1 VTVKQLT
8 VLSGKGG
15 TGKTTL
21 VGAFSNLAEKKVLA
35 DCDVDAADLFL
46 ILEPTVIDHG
56 DFFGGRQPV
65 LDEAKCTACGMCTEL
80 CRFEAIEEGK
90 IDLVQCEGCGLCALG
105 CPEEAIAMRDA
116 HSGEWFISET
126 RNGPMVYARLGIGEE
141 NSGKLVAEVR
151 KLAQSIAQERGLEHI
166 IIDGPP
172 GIGCPV
178 ISSLAGADMTLIVT
192 EPTVA
197 GIHDLQR
204 LVELARG
211 FKIPPLVCINKY
223 DINTA
228 KALQIEEYCQ
238 GEDLLLVGKIPFD
251 EAVVKAMV
259 EKKTVMEY
267 PCPTIHHAIEDI
279 WDGVQKAL
287 KDTDKDMRSTLEQE
301 GR

>member
-1 VTVKQLT
+1 MKQLT
-8 VLSGKGG
+8 ILSGKGG

-21 VGAFSNLAEKKVLA
+21 VGALSNLAEKKVLA

-46 ILEPTVIDHG
+46 ILEPTTIDQG
-56 DFFGGRQPV
+56 DFFGGRHPV
-65 LDEAKCTACGMCTEL
+65 LDEEKCTTCGTCTEL
-80 CRFEAIEEGK
+80 CRFEAIEDGK

-116 HSGEWFISET
+116 HSGEWFVSET
-126 RNGPMVYARLGIGEE
+126 RNGPMVHARLGIGEE
-141 NSGKLVAEVR
+141 NSGKLVAQVR
-151 KLAQSIAQERGLEHI
+151 NLAGSIAAERGLELI

-204 LVELARG
+204 LAELARG
-211 FKIPPLVCINKY
+211 FNIPALVCINKY
-223 DINTA
+223 DINSDKT
-228 KALQIEEYCQ
+228 LQIEEYCQ
-238 GEDLLLVGKIPFD
+238 HDELTMVGRIPFD
-251 EAVVKAMV
+251 EAVVQAMV

-267 PCPTIHHAIEDI
+267 PCPTIHRTIEDI
-279 WDGVQKAL
+279 WQAVEEAL
-287 KDTDKDMRSTLEQE
+287 QNNNQDPKNTHEQE